1 MYGLKTSKKEQK
13 PRATPLSHP
22 WCHGCWAQEQ
32 AAEIIIAV
40 HLSSIEPS
48 CPTTGVFCAANT
60 RHTSTATRWT
70 LSKLVSYHCSYEIPE
85 AYCHSKEGVGMGWD
99 GMLHQQLSI
108 PSNAIQMTGM
118 CMQWTIMN
126 WNGTQLWF
134 GRWGWFCWDTMA
146 QILPSSFDWRK
157 QTMRVCVFVISGRLM
172 LWKDKEKFNTVF
184 AMVNVMH
191 KLVIP
196 FLNFV
201 LCRMII
207 DHWSY

>member
-1 MYGLKTSKKEQK
+1 MKSRRPTVIQKKGLE
-13 PRATPLSHP
+13 
-22 WCHGCWAQEQ
+22 
-32 AAEIIIAV
+32 
-40 HLSSIEPS
+40 
-48 CPTTGVFCAANT
+48 
-60 RHTSTATRWT
+60 
-70 LSKLVSYHCSYEIPE
+70 
-85 AYCHSKEGVGMGWD
+85 WD

-146 QILPSSFDWRK
+146 QILPSSFDWWK

-172 LWKDKEKFNTVF
+172 LWKDKDKEKFNTVC
-184 AMVNVMH
+184 AMVNVMP

-207 DHWSY
+207 LTFDFRFIIFDHRPDPDDSRSHSL